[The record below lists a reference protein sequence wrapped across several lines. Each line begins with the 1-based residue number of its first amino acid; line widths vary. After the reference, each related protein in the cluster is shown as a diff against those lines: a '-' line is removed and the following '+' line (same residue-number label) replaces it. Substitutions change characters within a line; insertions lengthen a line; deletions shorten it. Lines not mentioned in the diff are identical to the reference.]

1 MNKDWLYKGV
11 NSLKNSHGKPVEIS
25 RDLVQLGRQRQ
36 GGCR

>member
-25 RDLVQLGRQRQ
+25 RDPMQLGQQCQ
-36 GGCR
+36 GGGR